1 MHLEQLG
8 QDQGDGEEE
17 EAQHQNMRMKGHENG
32 LPGEVA
38 MLGDFA
44 IGYAGKQA
52 ENGVEEGRIIQFF
65 HDEVSFKSS
74 SF

>member
-1 MHLEQLG
+1 
-8 QDQGDGEEE
+8 
-17 EAQHQNMRMKGHENG
+17 MKGHENG